1 MAIGNKEKTKRSCRV
16 NTSCIVSMYSL
27 LHSIRE
33 VLDPMFSNVRMLMNT
48 NIGSFAASEL

>member
-1 MAIGNKEKTKRSCRV
+1 MVVGDKEKTKRSCRV
-16 NTSCIVSMYSL
+16 NMSCVVSMYPL